1 MYFLCPHC
9 RDELSLNAGGR
20 LVCATCGDSG
30 ARQMDEGLIFF
41 DRCQDTHNFF
51 EKQALEQ
58 LDRFYQDYDDQRFED
73 CLGRQELWEM
83 DEANRHVGI
92 TKKFWWERYLGKI
105 ENKRVLDVG
114 SGVNYI
120 VPYLLRSDNEVVA
133 FDVCAESVRY
143 QRKMLGRLSVP
154 IDRLTSAVADVEQI
168 ELSQAFDVVN
178 VNNVLHHVDDK
189 LAALSRLHRCLN
201 DDGKL
206 MIVEPNYYYPPRWI
220 IETDVFDPF
229 NAVKNFFVRNYLIE
243 QGEKAV
249 IFSELTSLLAETGFR
264 VDHRMK
270 DENYLS
276 YFTVYW
282 MRERSLL
289 ARTFGWCD
297 RVILGN
303 VLPRILA
310 PFEYIVASKV

>member
-9 RDELSLNAGGR
+9 RDELFLNAGGR

-58 LDRFYQDYDDQRFED
+58 LDRFYQDYDDQRFEA
-73 CLGRQELWEM
+73 CLGRRELWEM

-270 DENYLS
+270 DKNYLS